1 MTETLG
7 KIGVALS
14 KAQGEMKGAAKDS
27 TNPHFKSKYAGLSS
41 IWDACREQLHKNEI
55 AVVQSPEIA
64 EGRMVLRTMLIHS
77 SGETI
82 EGFLPIQVAANATSQ
97 QVGSAITYARRYS
110 LASMVGVAPAEDDDD
125 GNAASETRGE
135 NVPSGNYGRVRTSK
149 LPVNPPII
157 TPLNEP
163 QAIPVPLGDN
173 GSDWFAWAETLAAAI
188 KVAPTPEVVNEWTLR
203 NAIPMSNMA
212 KEFQNKKPNI
222 HAKLLKTIEMKRMGF
237 LGQPNM
243 DAGAVLQDTIHGFA
257 G

>member
-1 MTETLG
+1 MTQENTFG
-7 KIGVALS
+7 KIGLALA

-64 EGRMVLRTMLIHS
+64 DGKMVLRTMLIHS

-125 GNAASETRGE
+125 GNAASETKGE
-135 NVPSGNYGRVRTSK
+135 SVPPGSYGRKPLAKKAVQPT
-149 LPVNPPII
+149 VMMEQ
-157 TPLNEP
+157 TPH
-163 QAIPVPLGDN
+163 AIPVLIGND
-173 GSDWFAWAETLAAAI
+173 GSDWAGWATTLVGAI
-188 KVAPTPEVVNEWTLR
+188 KAAKTPEEVNDWTLK
-203 NAIPMSNMA
+203 NAVQISNMA
-212 KEFQNKKPNI
+212 RDYQNKTPNL
-222 HAKLLKTIEMKRMGF
+222 HAALVERIQQKRMSFMG
-237 LGQPNM
+237 NA
-243 DAGAVLQDTIHGFA
+243 DAGAVLQDAIPGFA